1 MSGFEKQILIFC
13 STTTTFESVYANT
26 TSSKYTVT
34 ISFSTAPTKAT
45 TIELS
50 TSTNKTSQTI
60 KVPASSKTITSTL
73 SLTAGST
80 NTITIKSATTID
92 SITIN
97 SPTGTYYAGQTDFTL
112 AGSAVIEQCGTSGC
126 APVGYKIGYIS
137 STGTA
142 TATIP
147 ATVSSA
153 DATEAKYIEIDYI
166 NNDVAFSTS
175 WDWGSNSRNITISV
189 NGGDPVRLEVP
200 LSGHHSELYSPGLGW
215 WDTATLGLLL
225 DGWVDGD
232 NEIVVANAADTDV
245 SETWGADFV
254 GLRFFD

>member
-1 MSGFEKQILIFC
+1 MLILC
-13 STTTTFESVYANT
+13 STTTTFKPVYANT
-26 TSSKYTVT
+26 TSSKYTVS
-34 ISFSTAPTKAT
+34 IVLSSASSKAT

-50 TSTNKTSQTI
+50 TLTNKTSQTI
-60 KVPASSKTITSTL
+60 QVPASSKTITATL

-80 NTITIKSATTID
+80 NTITIKSTTSIK
-92 SITIN
+92 SITII

-153 DATEAKYIEIDYI
+153 NGTEAKYIEIDYI
-166 NNDVAFSTS
+166 NNDVAFSST
-175 WDWGSNSRNITISV
+175 WEWGSNSRNITISV
-189 NGGDPVRLEVP
+189 NGGDAVRLEVP
-200 LSGHHSELYSPGLGW
+200 LSGHHSELFSSGLGW
-215 WDTATLGLLL
+215 WDTATLGILL

-232 NEIVVANAADTDV
+232 NEVVVANAADTDV
-245 SETWGADFV
+245 SETWGTDFV

>member
-1 MSGFEKQILIFC
+1 MVSIVFSSASSK
-13 STTTTFESVYANT
+13 STTIKLSSSTNT
-26 TSSKYTVT
+26 TSQA
-34 ISFSTAPTKAT
+34 I
-45 TIELS
+45 
-50 TSTNKTSQTI
+50 N
-60 KVPASSKTITSTL
+60 VPASTKTITSTL

-80 NTITIKSATTID
+80 NTITIKSTTGIE
-92 SITIN
+92 SITII

-137 STGTA
+137 AANTA

-153 DATEAKYIEIDYI
+153 SGTESKYIEIDYI

-175 WDWGSNSRNITISV
+175 WDWGSNSRNITISI

-200 LSGHHSELYSPGLGW
+200 LSGHHSELFSAGLGW
-215 WDTATLGLLL
+215 WDTATLGLLV

-232 NEIVVANAADTDV
+232 NEVVIANAADTDV